1 MKKQS
6 CWPLM
11 IWTRELANAW
21 TGGFLET
28 EDRIC
33 IRRLWN
39 KKKKPSRCTAPQKLD
54 FFCLTFGVRFKIGL
68 FFIVLK
74 GNQFIAAFDAADGH
88 GNDKVE
94 EGKEE
99 EDANSRQVT
108 SQVTIHHLVAFD
120 HIVDGEKFGKIENGV

>member
-6 CWPLM
+6 CWRPM
-11 IWTRELANAW
+11 IWTRERGSAW
-21 TGGFLET
+21 TGDSLET
-28 EDRIC
+28 ADRIC

-54 FFCLTFGVRFKIGL
+54 FFLSNFWGAVQDRAFS
-68 FFIVLK
+68 IVLK
-74 GNQFIAAFDAADGH
+74 GNQFIAAFNAADGH

-99 EDANSRQVT
+99 EDANS
-108 SQVTIHHLVAFD
+108 
-120 HIVDGEKFGKIENGV
+120 G